1 MESELKPSSKIRQRQ
16 TREALKMSAVCL
28 CHSPKSPLLHLS
40 HCCSWEQ
47 KHSQPPLPAPQS
59 PHCNIWRERP
69 ALVLLYPK
77 DMFPG
82 GGVGEYYPPRLESE
96 GHSLNRRMLPG
107 SQVSQ
112 EDWAGTIHSL
122 FCYTVTLFPPMQI
135 PFPQS
140 LPWEFY
146 LSPQSYL

>member
-28 CHSPKSPLLHLS
+28 CHYVQNPCSCISLLQLGAEAQPTTPASSP
-40 HCCSWEQ
+40 
-47 KHSQPPLPAPQS
+47 A

-69 ALVLLYPK
+69 ASVLLFPK
-77 DMFPG
+77 DIFPR
-82 GGVGEYYPPRLESE
+82 GGVKEDYPPRLESE
-96 GHSLNRRMLPG
+96 GHSLSRKMVPS

-112 EDWAGTIHSL
+112 DWAETIHSL
-122 FCYTVTLFPPMQI
+122 FCCSVTLFPPMQI

-146 LSPQSYL
+146 LSSQSYL